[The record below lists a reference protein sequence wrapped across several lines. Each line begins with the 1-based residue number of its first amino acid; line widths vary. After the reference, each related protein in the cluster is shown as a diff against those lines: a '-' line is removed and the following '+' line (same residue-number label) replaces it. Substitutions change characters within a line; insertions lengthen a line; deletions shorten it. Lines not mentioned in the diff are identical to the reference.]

1 MAFPVDWRGKRF
13 ILTGVLAGIL
23 WGCLGLI
30 VLCLFPGPFRTL
42 NSRVYDLKLALFAK
56 PDLSPVVVHVDV
68 DDQAI
73 RKYGQW
79 PWDRQLTARM
89 VERLTELG
97 AKAIVFDIMYTSQGR
112 TTEGD
117 AALFSSV
124 AESGRVVSA
133 LGLIETDSWAHKTDE
148 PYELNRVDAVYRRG
162 WRLNVPPE
170 FTLVN
175 VKSPRDSCLPLLPII
190 HGSRHLGHIN
200 STPDR
205 DGIHRRIPLLVK
217 MEDRVIPSL
226 SLASLVAYWDAKPDH
241 IELSPQGW
249 IQISHQLGT
258 CKIPVDYQGNLLI
271 NWRPVWDSFEHYT
284 ALDLLEG
291 EHDPSRPSR
300 YKDKIVIISVAW
312 TGTADIGA
320 NPLENDVLLSRIHSS
335 ALDTMIT
342 SRFISEVA
350 LWPVLI
356 FVSVIGLLVFL
367 AITTTIRLQK
377 GVLLYLAVSLGFGLV
392 VIVAFT
398 TKSLEI
404 PAVEPLFVFL
414 PGAAIGLVFRGIGME
429 RERQMIREAF
439 GRYVSD
445 EVVTEILKSPNGVN
459 LRGELRDV
467 TVLISDL
474 RGFTPMTEALEP
486 TAVLTAINRYLEKM
500 VNIIMQHRGLIVEFT
515 GDGIFVLFGV
525 PQSMDEH
532 TRRAVICALAMQE
545 AMSALNSEYVSLG
558 LPELSMGI
566 AINCGQAVV
575 GNIGSERRL
584 KYGAL
589 GSAINTAFRVEAQA
603 GPGEIL
609 LTEPAYERLHG
620 QVRVSASRTVQLKG
634 IRAPMRLF
642 PITELSTQCSV

>member
-1 MAFPVDWRGKRF
+1 LKIRTAFPVHRRGKRF
-13 ILTGVLAGIL
+13 ILTSALAGIL
-23 WGCLGLI
+23 WGCLALI
-30 VLCLFPGPFRTL
+30 LLYLFPGPFMTL
-42 NSRVYDLKLALFAK
+42 NNRIYDLKLGLFAK
-56 PDLSPVVVHVDV
+56 AEVSPVAVHVDV

-89 VERLTELG
+89 VDRLTEFG

-117 AALFSSV
+117 AALFRSV

-148 PYELNRVDAVYRRG
+148 AYELNRVEAIYGRG
-162 WRLNVPPE
+162 WRLDVPPE

-175 VKSPRDSCLPLLPII
+175 VKSPRDSCLPLPPII
-190 HGSRHLGHIN
+190 HSSGHLGHIN

-217 MEDRVIPSL
+217 MQDRVIPSL
-226 SLASLVAYWDAKPDH
+226 SLASLVAYWDVKPSQ

-249 IQISHQLGT
+249 IQIRHQLGA
-258 CKIPVDYQGNLLI
+258 CKVPVDYQGNLLI
-271 NWRPVWDSFEHYT
+271 NWRPVWESFEHYT

-291 EHDPSRPSR
+291 EDDPSRPGR
-300 YKDKIVIISVAW
+300 YKDKIVIISIAW

-320 NPLENDVLLSRIHSS
+320 NPLENDVLLSRVHSS
-335 ALDTMIT
+335 ALDTMIAG
-342 SRFISEVA
+342 RFINEVRP
-350 LWPVLI
+350 WPVLI
-356 FVSVIGLLVFL
+356 LVSVIGLVLFL
-367 AITTTIRLQK
+367 AITATARLQR
-377 GVLLYLAVSLGFGLV
+377 GVLLCLAVCFGFGLL
-392 VIVAFT
+392 VIAAFAT
-398 TKSLEI
+398 RSLEI
-404 PAVEPLFVFL
+404 PAADLFFVFL

-429 RERQMIREAF
+429 KERQMIREAF

-445 EVVTEILKSPNGVN
+445 DVVTEILKSQSGVN

-467 TVLISDL
+467 TVLVSDL
-474 RGFTPMTEALEP
+474 RGFTPMTEALEA
-486 TAVLTAINRYLEKM
+486 TSTLTVINRYLEKM
-500 VNIIMQHRGLIVEFT
+500 VNIIMQRRGLIVEFT

-525 PQSMDEH
+525 PQSTDDH

-545 AMSALNSEYVSLG
+545 AMGGLNAEYASLG

-589 GSAINTAFRVEAQA
+589 GSAINTTFRVEAQA

-609 LTEPAYERLHG
+609 LTEAAYERLSG
-620 QVRVSASRTVQLKG
+620 QARVGAPRTVQLKG

-642 PITELSTQCSV
+642 PITELSI